1 MNTEK
6 IIDDLFIN
14 TSNFSIKDIPDIDL
28 YMDQVTTLLNS
39 KFEGTKRNGDDKLL
53 TKTMIN
59 NYAKFRL
66 LPPPEKKKYSKDHI
80 ITLIMIYF
88 FKNVLSISDTGTLI
102 GPAIEH
108 FFHNEDQ
115 TLESIYNQFI
125 HGIDHINDKD
135 EIKELYKKCSEVFD
149 FENYE
154 NKEYL
159 ETLSFITLLSYQAY
173 VRQQLVVK
181 LIDNLENIDENPEK

>member
-6 IIDDLFIN
+6 IIDELFMN

-39 KFEGTKRNGDDKLL
+39 KFEGSRRNEDDKLL

-88 FKNVLSISDTGTLI
+88 FKNVLSINDTGTLI
-102 GPAIEH
+102 GPAVED
-108 FFHNEDQ
+108 FFHNPDH

-125 HGIDHINDKD
+125 HGIDEINDRD

-149 FENYE
+149 FQDYE
-154 NKEYL
+154 NKDYL

-181 LIDNLENIDENPEK
+181 LIDNLNIKDNDLN

>member
-6 IIDDLFIN
+6 IIDELFMN

-39 KFEGTKRNGDDKLL
+39 KFEGSRRNEDDKLL

-88 FKNVLSISDTGTLI
+88 FKNVLSINDTGTLI
-102 GPAIEH
+102 GPAVEH
-108 FFHNEDQ
+108 FFHNPDH

-125 HGIDHINDKD
+125 HGIDEINDRD

-149 FENYE
+149 FQDYE
-154 NKEYL
+154 NKDYL

-181 LIDNLENIDENPEK
+181 LIDNLNIKDNDLN